1 MGIMLLMGIV
11 SLDTLGI
18 LLAGWTSNNK
28 YALLGAIRSAAQ
40 LVSFEIPLGL
50 SILCV
55 VIISGSLNLQDIAAQ
70 QGIFST
76 EVQYLFGIKSLGI
89 EVQGIGGILTWN
101 IVRMPLFFFLFIIY
115 FIASLAEANRA
126 PFDIPEAESELVGGF
141 HTEYAGMRWALLFL
155 SEYGMMLLVSLLGV
169 ILFWGA
175 WYSPLP
181 NIASLRLAD
190 WTNGTTGT
198 LAATLWGFGWIMV
211 KTYLL
216 IALQMWVRWT
226 LPRVRVDQF
235 MYLCWKVLI
244 PFTLLFVAISA
255 LWSLL
260 G

>member
-1 MGIMLLMGIV
+1 
-11 SLDTLGI
+11 
-18 LLAGWTSNNK
+18 
-28 YALLGAIRSAAQ
+28 
-40 LVSFEIPLGL
+40 
-50 SILCV
+50 
-55 VIISGSLNLQDIAAQ
+55 
-70 QGIFST
+70 
-76 EVQYLFGIKSLGI
+76 
-89 EVQGIGGILTWN
+89 
-101 IVRMPLFFFLFIIY
+101 
-115 FIASLAEANRA
+115 
-126 PFDIPEAESELVGGF
+126 
-141 HTEYAGMRWALLFL
+141 
-155 SEYGMMLLVSLLGV
+155 MMLLVSLVGV

-190 WTNGTTGT
+190 WTNGMTGT